1 MKNLRLTSCLILLL
15 MLVSWN
21 LTKNPSNAN
30 SVQESHKNLN
40 KNTIGEDEE
49 DFSTFFNQFCTDVD
63 IQKSRNKTNERIS
76 IEFEPDFYAYK
87 IIFDPKINY
96 YSKSKNRVI
105 YYYYLN
111 QKKEQIETYKF
122 QFTKNKWFLV
132 DFKNENIKR
141 EESNQ
146 SVLSFLFFMQTNKTF
161 MKNHLIE
168 KMIYISIYP
177 NYPKTKPITEQSII
191 LKNENEFLPDC
202 FQLFSSE
209 DLLNNHH
216 FRIVRPGEG
225 CLHSYFFRFKDYSWI
240 LVKEQSECGC

>member
-1 MKNLRLTSCLILLL
+1 V
-15 MLVSWN
+15 LVSWN
-21 LTKNPSNAN
+21 ITKNSSNAN
-30 SVQESHKNLN
+30 GVQELHKNLY
-40 KNTIGEDEE
+40 KNTINEDEE
-49 DFSTFFNQFCTDVD
+49 DFSSFFNQFCSDIN
-63 IQKSRNKTNERIS
+63 IQKSRNKTNEKIS
-76 IEFEPDFYAYK
+76 IDFEPEFYAYK
-87 IIFDPKINY
+87 IIFDPKIDY

-132 DFKNENIKR
+132 DYKNVDIVK
-141 EESNQ
+141 EESNK
-146 SVLSFLFFMQTNKTF
+146 SVLSFLYFMQTNKTY
-161 MKNHLIE
+161 MKNHLSE

-177 NYPKTKPITEQSII
+177 NYPKIKPITEQSII
-191 LKNENEFLPDC
+191 SKNENEFSPNC

-225 CLHSYFFRFKDYSWI
+225 CLHSYFFRFKDNSWI
-240 LVKEQSECGC
+240 LVKERLECGC